1 MTVTDGRVSVGLGNQ
16 ARRRKVVVVAA
27 GARAVPGAAVERDPL
42 GRVVVD
48 VELGARRV
56 QILVA
61 HGAGVEDHAVE
72 RVGDAAHLAV
82 ERAGGRRLGGGSGR
96 DRGRV
101 GEHGGPVVG
110 VQELRVRGDVDV
122 EVLVRGLGARAL
134 QALFIA
140 GRLVGRLA
148 RAVGLVVR
156 AARGDDRPLRD
167 ALGRRDR
174 FRVGCGRAVRGAG
187 VATIIGRARWRRA
200 GRAQQREDDESVQ
213 RRHLVLPSPYY
224 ATFRLPLVRGCPC

>member
-1 MTVTDGRVSVGLGNQ
+1 MRPADLCGVAARYGRFLVGLGNQ
-16 ARRRKVVVVAA
+16 ARWGKVVVVAA

-56 QILVA
+56 VQLVA

-82 ERAGGRRLGGGSGR
+82 KRAGVALGGGSGG

-101 GEHGGPVVG
+101 GEHGGPVAIA
-110 VQELRVRGDVDV
+110 QELRVRGNVDV
-122 EVLVRGLGARAL
+122 EVLVRGLGPGAL
-134 QALFIA
+134 EALLVA
-140 GRLVGRLA
+140 GRLVRRLA

-156 AARGDDRPLRD
+156 AARGDDTAPVD
-167 ALGRRDR
+167 A
-174 FRVGCGRAVRGAG
+174 
-187 VATIIGRARWRRA
+187 
-200 GRAQQREDDESVQ
+200 
-213 RRHLVLPSPYY
+213 
-224 ATFRLPLVRGCPC
+224 